1 MNRIV
6 LTAAVLLFTALSAR
20 GQSPAAAPTPAP
32 TGPLANVPV
41 APVTGIPSAGVP
53 LYSPYG
59 YIVNGYYKSGGVF
72 VGGAGTLPFDSG
84 YYLLGGTDGLA
95 RVAGSYRLVVPF
107 GTPGSYSC
115 PSCPP
120 LTASYGR
127 R

>member
-6 LTAAVLLFTALSAR
+6 LTAAVLLTAAWSAR
-20 GQSPAAAPTPAP
+20 AQAPATPSTPTPAR
-32 TGPLANVPV
+32 PLPSTPA
-41 APVTGIPSAGVP
+41 APVLGIPSVGVP

-72 VGGAGTLPFDSG
+72 VGGSGALPFDSG

-107 GTPGSYSC
+107 GAPGSYSC

-120 LTASYGR
+120 LTAGYGR